1 MNFDYL
7 IGLVIEEI
15 TEEVETVPSAN
26 HKSSS
31 TNHSPAQ
38 PKESNDISK
47 TRIAAKPEVLPTNSE
62 HLEAFKNNPEAIRF
76 VLFVNKLHL
85 LIMID
90 GV

>member
-1 MNFDYL
+1 MNFDFL

-47 TRIAAKPEVLPTNSE
+47 TRIATKPEILPTNSE
-62 HLEAFKNNPEAIRF
+62 HLEALKNNPEAIRF